1 VNRALQEKIL
11 ESQEDSESEVMAAAH
26 YPNHAL
32 AQCDSKTLAFV
43 GIFTANKRTIAARLK
58 QH

>member
-26 YPNHAL
+26 YPNYAL
-32 AQCDSKTLAFV
+32 AQ
-43 GIFTANKRTIAARLK
+43 
-58 QH
+58 